1 MTQMSSNRSYSDT
14 ELAQR
19 RDFDRSRPLERDSSA
34 DLIGS
39 DRVEGTNVY
48 STDGEKIGHIKKV
61 MLGKRSGRVEYAVM
75 SFGGFLGIGEEQ
87 HPLPWEALDY
97 DESVGGYVVTIDK
110 ERLRDAPRF
119 AENDQ
124 PTYDQDFGQ
133 RIYAYYGVLY

>member
-1 MTQMSSNRSYSDT
+1 MSTTRTYSDA

-39 DRVEGTNVY
+39 DRVEGTSVY
-48 STDGEKIGHIKKV
+48 ATDGEKIGHIKKV

-97 DESVGGYVVTIDK
+97 DESVGGYVVNIDK

-119 AENDQ
+119 AESDQ
-124 PTYDQDFGQ
+124 PSYDQEFGQ
-133 RIYAYYGVLY
+133 RIYAYYGLLY